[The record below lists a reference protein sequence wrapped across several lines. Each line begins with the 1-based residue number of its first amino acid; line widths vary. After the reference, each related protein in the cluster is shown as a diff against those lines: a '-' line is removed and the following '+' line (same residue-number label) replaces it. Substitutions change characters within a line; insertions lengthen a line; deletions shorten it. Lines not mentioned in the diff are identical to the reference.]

1 MDDLFPT
8 QQIDRYANPQSL
20 AEVTRAPVEVCK
32 LIFEMGGCREGVEI
46 IRSNARDMI
55 VCEQRHAI
63 SWVARNYIGATFEQ
77 IGRALNLDH
86 SVIVRSYARAR
97 LLRKM
102 DPDFVD
108 MSDRLSAS
116 VRRGTVQ
123 RTAARRGMA
132 R

>member
-1 MDDLFPT
+1 MTDLFPA
-8 QQIDRYANPQSL
+8 QVIDRYASPQSL
-20 AEVTRAPVEVCK
+20 AVVTAAPVEVSK
-32 LIFEMGGCREGVEI
+32 LVFEMGGCREGVELL
-46 IRSNARDMI
+46 RSNARDMI

-63 SWVARNYIGATFEQ
+63 SWVARNFIGATFEQ

-108 MSDRLSAS
+108 MSDRLSAT

-123 RTAARRGMA
+123 RTAARRGKA
-132 R
+132 